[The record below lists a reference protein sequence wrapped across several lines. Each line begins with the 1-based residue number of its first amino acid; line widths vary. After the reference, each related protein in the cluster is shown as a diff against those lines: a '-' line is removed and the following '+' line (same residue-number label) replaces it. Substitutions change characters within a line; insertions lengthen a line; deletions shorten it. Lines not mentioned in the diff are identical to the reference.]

1 MLAKN
6 HLPAEDAKHQIE
18 HKEASDHDQGNEK
31 HKVEGVS
38 NGIVGLKKDKI
49 YIPKCRVVN
58 RKIGKRTTEN
68 FLNFPLF
75 NLPNEKI

>member
-38 NGIVGLKKDKI
+38 NGIVGLKKR
-49 YIPKCRVVN
+49 Y
-58 RKIGKRTTEN
+58 T
-68 FLNFPLF
+68 
-75 NLPNEKI
+75 